1 MPNVI
6 VRCNKCEKYFD
17 FEVSPD
23 QQSLLVECPEGK
35 DGHKLF
41 SMVPNGVTLPPDA
54 VPIRVSLISEFPFP
68 IRAVVPLHI
77 PPIEI
82 PLADIESRSD
92 ESRFSKNE
100 LSEIPRASK
109 KDKD

>member
-6 VRCNKCEKYFD
+6 VWCNKCKKYFD

-23 QQSLLVECPEGK
+23 QQSLLVACPEGK

-41 SMVPNGVTLPPDA
+41 SMVPSGVILPPDA
-54 VPIRVSLISEFPFP
+54 VPIRVSLISGFPRP
-68 IRAVVPLHI
+68 IVPVPLPLKI
-77 PPIEI
+77 PI
-82 PLADIESRSD
+82 ADIEGRD
-92 ESRFSKNE
+92 DKSRFSKNE
-100 LSEIPRASK
+100 LSEIPRAGK